1 MKGLNMVSRRTLIK
15 GSAALPLAGAT
26 AMTIAHGSPVFAQDG
41 PVKVGSKDF
50 TEQFI
55 LGHMYMGILNDMGV
69 ETEDKLNLAGTQ
81 VAHAALTNGEIDLY
95 PEYTGTG
102 LTEVLGLTVEAVAVD
117 GSTPVAEVATPAGD
131 GVASAP
137 GSVSQVVFDAVA
149 MAYKEQFDLVW
160 LERSPANNTQA
171 LAVRRE
177 FAEENGL
184 TTISDLAA
192 IAGDLVISA
201 PADFPERQDGLL
213 GLQEIYGEGFGDIE
227 VLPVAPGVKYQAL
240 LDDQAQVVLAFGTDG
255 QISGY
260 DLVVL
265 EDDLNLWPPY
275 NVAPVVRQVILD
287 AVPDLADRFNAVTT
301 SLTND
306 VLSSLNWR
314 VDGDE
319 KAEPADVAND
329 YLTENGFI
337 GG

>member
-1 MKGLNMVSRRTLIK
+1 MVSRRTLIK
-15 GSAALPLAGAT
+15 GTAVAPLTGSAVFALANGA
-26 AMTIAHGSPVFAQDG
+26 PVAAQDG

-55 LGHMYMGILNDMGV
+55 LGNIYMQILNDLGI
-69 ETEDKLNLAGTQ
+69 ETEDKLNLGGTQ
-81 VAHAALTNGEIDLY
+81 IAQEALVNAEIDLY

-102 LTEVLGLTVEAVAVD
+102 LTEVLGLSVD
-117 GSTPVAEVATPAGD
+117 DVLAGGGATPVAEAATPMAEGA
-131 GVASAP
+131 ASAP

-149 MAYKEQFDLVW
+149 AAYKEQFDLVW

-171 LAVRRE
+171 LAVKRE
-177 FAEENGL
+177 FAEENGVA
-184 TTISDLAA
+184 TISDLAA

-213 GLQEIYGEGFGDIE
+213 GLQRVYGSGFNDIE

-255 QISGY
+255 QIAGY
-260 DLVVL
+260 DLIVL

-275 NVAPVVRQVILD
+275 NVAPVVRQAILD
-287 AVPDLADRFNAVTT
+287 AWPDIADRFNAVTT
-301 SLTND
+301 SLTNE
-306 VLSSLNWR
+306 VLSGLNWR

-319 KAEPADVAND
+319 KAEPSDVANA